1 MSRTYTCAACK
12 AVLNPEHAVI
22 LRATDEGRQMLLG
35 LHPEPGNYE
44 LYIPDGSELPPG
56 SVWRL
61 SCPVCDAELRLGP
74 NGDLCLLHIEEQGEA
89 KELWFS
95 RKVGQRLTFVVDME
109 GEVQRFGDSDELPP
123 ELPFE
128 YEL

>member
-12 AVLNPEHAVI
+12 AVLNPAHAVI

-35 LHPEPGNYE
+35 LHPEPCNYE

-56 SVWRL
+56 STWRL

-74 NGDLCLLHIEEQGEA
+74 NGDLCLVHMEEEGRA
-89 KELWFS
+89 KEVWFS
-95 RKVGQRLTFVVDME
+95 PKAGQRLTFVVNID
-109 GEVQRFGDSDELPP
+109 GEVERFGDGGVLPDV
-123 ELPFE
+123 LPFD
-128 YEL
+128 YEI